1 MAPLPILAALL
12 VLAACVSETSGGDR
26 ARGATTTTVAAP
38 TEATKAPASS
48 TTEEPAV
55 ATEPPPTTVE
65 AAPKATTTSTTT
77 TTSVPVEPA
86 EPTTTVEPAEP
97 TTTVEPEPAVATYD
111 FTAISPIVQD
121 FIDEKGLNGAGLIV
135 VQRDD
140 GVVYHDHW
148 GDFGPDRISLIAS
161 SSKMVVAGVLMR
173 LHDDGLLDVDAPV
186 ADAVDWGVGNPEI
199 TPAQLISNS
208 SGLVGLLP
216 NPAYGPYVCQFL
228 PIGTLQ
234 ACAEQVFTTTD
245 DDADIVPPDTEFRY
259 GGAQWQV
266 AGAVAEVVSGKSWAA
281 LIDEIYVQPCG
292 LDVLAF
298 NNPFTQLEGDPYRYP
313 ASFDSDPSTLMPTD
327 NPNLEAGAY
336 VTTGDYGA
344 LLLMHLRDGMCGD
357 NQVLSAESLD
367 RMHSDRIMAAYGSD
381 VWGSGYGMGWWVDRE
396 NGRITDG
403 GLYGTVPWLDLAD
416 GYGAYLVVEADSPTG
431 NALAGLLYEV
441 VEEAVAGRSR

>member
-26 ARGATTTTVAAP
+26 ASGATTTTVAAP

-77 TTSVPVEPA
+77 TSTTTSVPVEPA
-86 EPTTTVEPAEP
+86 EPM
-97 TTTVEPEPAVATYD
+97 TTVEPEPAVATYD

-140 GVVYHDHW
+140 GVVHHDHW
-148 GDFGPDRISLIAS
+148 GEFGPERISLIAS

-173 LHDDGLLDVDAPV
+173 LHDDGLLDIDAPV
-186 ADAVDWGVGNPEI
+186 TDVAGWGAGNPEV

-431 NALAGLLYEV
+431 NTLAGLLYEV